1 LSGNEE
7 HQLGAEERDA
17 LDAIVERLIPT
28 DETGPG
34 AREAGVSRYIL
45 QALASDYSGFVEA
58 YRDGLASL
66 DSTARERAG
75 GTFAAIGAEGQDAL
89 LVDIEAG
96 RIGPPSLSTF
106 FETVRQ
112 HAMEGM
118 FGDPRW
124 GGNIDQAGW
133 KLLGYEGPK
142 PVWSAAEQQLGPSTP
157 AS

>member
-1 LSGNEE
+1 LSGNEQ
-7 HQLGAEERDA
+7 HQLSAEERSA
-17 LDAIVERLIPT
+17 LDALVERLIPT

-45 QALASDYSGFVEA
+45 QALASDYSGFVDA
-58 YRDGLASL
+58 YRDGLAAL
-66 DSTARERAG
+66 DSTAREQAG
-75 GTFAAIGAEGQDAL
+75 ATFASIDAERQDAL

-96 RIGPPSLSTF
+96 RVGPPSLTAL

-133 KLLGYEGPK
+133 KLLGYGGPK
-142 PVWSAAEQQLGPSTP
+142 PVWTAAEQQLGPSPLTG
-157 AS
+157 